1 MPESD
6 PSSVRRRHSPA
17 VRRRLIVDAARA
29 CIERDGLRATTVRT
43 IAAQAGVSTGTITHH
58 FASVDGLLG
67 DVLAEASERFTEG
80 WLSEVRSLP
89 DAIARMRHVVDANL
103 PGTAE
108 ILPLWR
114 LWLDAWAAAARDPAV
129 ARVHAQRHASERET
143 IRDLIAEGVADGT
156 VRREVDPAAAAA
168 EFLGLL
174 DGLGLQAVIGDPEVN
189 SERAR
194 ELLHAWIDA
203 RLARV

>member
-1 MPESD
+1 MPERN
-6 PSSVRRRHSPA
+6 PPSVRRRHSPP

-43 IAAQAGVSTGTITHH
+43 IAAEAGVSTGTITHH
-58 FASVDGLLG
+58 FATVDGLLG
-67 DVLAEASERFTEG
+67 DVLTEASERFTEG
-80 WLSEVRSLP
+80 WLGEVRSLP
-89 DAIARMRHVVDANL
+89 DAIARMRYVVDANL

-114 LWLDAWAAAARDPAV
+114 LWLDAWAAAARDPVV
-129 ARVHAQRHASERET
+129 ARVHAERHASERDT
-143 IRDLIAEGVADGT
+143 IRGIIADGIVEGT
-156 VRREVDPAAAAA
+156 VRPDVDPVAAAA
-168 EFLGLL
+168 EFIGLL

-194 ELLHAWIDA
+194 ELLHAWIDL
-203 RLARV
+203 RLART